1 MATATPTAPP
11 MNDDDDISPVMP
23 LYLANDA
30 YYPAAS
36 APPDEPIY
44 QSQQPSAPPLLPPG
58 WDELKEPSGRIY
70 YGNPTLKIVQYDL
83 PGEQM
88 VVNEFGNIENE
99 IENAFDDVDLALTTL
114 EIEDLISDIED
125 ELNIINN
132 MDKNECDDQCKEA
145 NNRVEQHTVE
155 GFLKEKIIQIFNK

>member
-1 MATATPTAPP
+1 MATATAP
-11 MNDDDDISPVMP
+11 MNDDDDTPPVMP

-30 YYPAAS
+30 YYPEAS

-58 WDELKEPSGRIY
+58 GEELKEPSGRIY
-70 YGNPTLKIVQYDL
+70 YGNPTLQIVQYDL

-88 VVNEFGNIENE
+88 VVNEFGNIEKE

-114 EIEDLISDIED
+114 EIEDLIGDIEH
-125 ELNIINN
+125 ELTIINN
-132 MDKNECDDQCKEA
+132 MDKNKCDKQCEEA
-145 NNRVEQHTVE
+145 NNMVAQNTVE
-155 GFLKEKIIQIFNK
+155 NFFEKEISQIFNK

>member
-1 MATATPTAPP
+1 MATARAPP
-11 MNDDDDISPVMP
+11 MNDD
-23 LYLANDA
+23 YLANDA

-36 APPDEPIY
+36 APPPDEPIY
-44 QSQQPSAPPLLPPG
+44 QSQQPSAPPLPPG
-58 WDELKEPSGRIY
+58 WEELKEPSGRIY
-70 YGNPTLKIVQYDL
+70 YGNPALKIVQYDI

-132 MDKNECDDQCKEA
+132 KDKNECDKQCEEG
-145 NNRVEQHTVE
+145 NRVHQDR
-155 GFLKEKIIQIFNK
+155 FEKKFEKLINDIFNK

>member
-44 QSQQPSAPPLLPPG
+44 QSQQPSAPPPP
-58 WDELKEPSGRIY
+58 PSWMGRIKRAI
-70 YGNPTLKIVQYDL
+70 GQDLLRKSHPQNRPVRPT
-83 PGEQM
+83 GRT
-88 VVNEFGNIENE
+88 NG
-99 IENAFDDVDLALTTL
+99 
-114 EIEDLISDIED
+114 
-125 ELNIINN
+125 
-132 MDKNECDDQCKEA
+132 CK
-145 NNRVEQHTVE
+145 
-155 GFLKEKIIQIFNK
+155 

>member
-1 MATATPTAPP
+1 MATAPP
-11 MNDDDDISPVMP
+11 MNDD
-23 LYLANDA
+23 YLANDA

-36 APPDEPIY
+36 APPPDEPIY

-58 WDELKEPSGRIY
+58 WEELKEPSGRIY

-88 VVNEFGNIENE
+88 VVNEFGNIEE
-99 IENAFDDVDLALTTL
+99 EFENAFDDIDLDLTTL
-114 EIEDLISDIED
+114 EIEYLNRDIED

-132 MDKNECDDQCKEA
+132 KDKNKCDEQCEKA
-145 NNRVEQHTVE
+145 NNMVQQNTVDN
-155 GFLKEKIIQIFNK
+155 FLKDEIIQIFKK